1 MTLLVISPDYASHYV
16 PLAVIARAAQQDDRR
31 VVVATGHSLR
41 SRVEAEG
48 FEWREL
54 NLAATSN
61 SGVVAKN
68 PSIERFLAAT
78 RRGALDTIRYQ
89 AMQRQIDLLWKP
101 EQVVHAITALHRA
114 LEPDEVLVDHVSFG
128 STLAMYAL
136 GGSFMTLV
144 PGHPSQLP
152 VGDERYGIPAEWPA
166 CLRPDPE
173 QLSDVERLADTVTA
187 AFTDR
192 WNTALAIVAPDRP
205 PVEDAFRVHGRR
217 VLYNSV
223 SSYHSPLRSVA
234 LTSDHRFVGPL
245 VREEALPQ
253 NMTSWR
259 HQKDDRPHVY
269 VALGTFLSHRIDVLA
284 RIAEA
289 LRKVGA
295 RAAIAV
301 GSMPKNELGPVP
313 HDWVVARELPQV
325 AMLQYADL
333 AIHHGGN
340 NSVQECLGAGVRQL
354 VLPFSTDQFANAAD
368 LERVGVASVLA
379 PNEMSTAEL
388 TAAILDRLDAPL
400 PNPQAPMTKAGITEA
415 LFEARS

>member
-1 MTLLVISPDYASHYV
+1 MTLLVISPDYASHYG
-16 PLAVIARAAQQDDRR
+16 PLAVVARAAQQSGRR

-41 SRVEAEG
+41 PRVEAEG
-48 FEWREL
+48 FEWREI

-61 SGVVAKN
+61 SGVVTKN

-101 EQVVHAITALHRA
+101 EQVVRAITALYND
-114 LEPDEVLVDHVSFG
+114 LLPDEVLVDHVSFG

-136 GGSFMTLV
+136 GKSFITLV

-166 CLRPDPE
+166 CLRADRK
-173 QLSDVERLADTVTA
+173 QLNDVERLADTVTS

-192 WNTALAIVAPDRP
+192 WNTALAAVAPERS

-223 SSYHSPLRSVA
+223 SSYHSAHRAAA

-245 VREEALPQ
+245 VREEALPE
-253 NMTSWR
+253 NLTSWC
-259 HQKDDRPHVY
+259 HQKDGRPQVY
-269 VALGTFLSHRIDVLA
+269 VALGTFLSHRYDVLTGVA
-284 RIAEA
+284 DG
-289 LRKVGA
+289 LRKIGA
-295 RAAIAV
+295 RAAMAI
-301 GSMPKNELGPVP
+301 GSMPKDELGPIP
-313 HDWVVARELPQV
+313 DDWIVARELPQV
-325 AMLQYADL
+325 AMLGNADL

-368 LERVGVASVLA
+368 LERVDGAS
-379 PNEMSTAEL
+379 
-388 TAAILDRLDAPL
+388 ILDPNDLNTAHLSEVILASLDAPL
-400 PNPQAPMTKAGITEA
+400 PNPQPPMTKKCIMQA
-415 LFEARS
+415 LFD

>member
-1 MTLLVISPDYASHYV
+1 MTLLVISPDYASHYG
-16 PLAVIARAAQQDDRR
+16 PLAVVARAAQQDGRR

-41 SRVEAEG
+41 PRVEAEG

-54 NLAATSN
+54 NLAANSN
-61 SGVVAKN
+61 SGVVTKN

-101 EQVVHAITALHRA
+101 EQVVRAITALHND
-114 LEPDEVLVDHVSFG
+114 LKPDEVLVDHVSFG
-128 STLAMYAL
+128 STLAMSAI
-136 GGSFMTLV
+136 GESFITLV

-152 VGDERYGIPAEWPA
+152 VGEERYGIPAEWPA

-187 AFTDR
+187 TFTDR
-192 WNTALAIVAPDRP
+192 WNTALATVAPERP

-223 SSYHSPLRSVA
+223 SSYHSAHRAAA

-245 VREEALPQ
+245 VRAEALPE
-253 NMTSWR
+253 NLISWC
-259 HQKDDRPHVY
+259 HQKDGCPQVY
-269 VALGTFLSHRIDVLA
+269 VALGTFLSHRFDVLTRVA
-284 RIAEA
+284 DA
-289 LRKVGA
+289 LRKIGA
-295 RAAIAV
+295 RAAMAI
-301 GSMPKNELGPVP
+301 GSMPKDELGPVP
-313 HDWVVARELPQV
+313 DDWIVARELPQV

-368 LERVGVASVLA
+368 LERVDGAS
-379 PNEMSTAEL
+379 
-388 TAAILDRLDAPL
+388 ILDPNDMNTVQLSEVILAGLDAPL
-400 PNPQAPMTKAGITEA
+400 LKPQPPMTMACVIEA
-415 LFEARS
+415 LFD